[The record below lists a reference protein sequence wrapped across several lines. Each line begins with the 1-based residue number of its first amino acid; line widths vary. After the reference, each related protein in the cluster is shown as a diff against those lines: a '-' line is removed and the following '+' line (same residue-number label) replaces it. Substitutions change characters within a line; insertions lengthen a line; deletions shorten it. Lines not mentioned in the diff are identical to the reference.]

1 MATVT
6 NVATWTSN
14 VGHKVIAATVV
25 GTSNYVVET
34 GDYIQYSGVTGANAI
49 IMIHP
54 TGVSNGGYAACW
66 ANAKNAMFYYGP
78 GNIGAVGATTYN
90 GQPLLTVGNAV
101 NFATHTFPVIIVCKG
116 D

>member
-6 NVATWTSN
+6 VVDGWRTLQN
-14 VGHKVIAATVV
+14 HKVISATVV

-34 GDYIQYSGVTGANAI
+34 GDYIQYSDVSGANAI

-54 TGVSNGGYAACW
+54 TGPSNGGYAACW
-66 ANAKNAMFYYGP
+66 ANAKNALFYYGSS
-78 GNIGAVGATTYN
+78 NLGAVGATTYN
-90 GQPLLTVGNAV
+90 GQPLITVGNAV
-101 NFATHTFPVIIVCKG
+101 NLATHTFPVLIVCQG

>member
-6 NVATWTSN
+6 NNCVCDLPNGSRLILAS
-14 VGHKVIAATVV
+14 VV

-54 TGVSNGGYAACW
+54 TGPSNGGYCACW
-66 ANAKNAMFYYGP
+66 ANAKNALFYYGP
-78 GNIGAVGATTYN
+78 ANIGAVGSTAYN
-90 GQPLLTVGNAV
+90 GQPMLTVGNAV
-101 NFATHTFPVIIVCKG
+101 NLATHTFPVLIVCKG